1 MVDAPEDTRDAIWDR
16 IIGFAFEV
24 ETLKGGFGPRPR
36 SALRPL
42 IYTRTAVSRV
52 SRTFRVMPVCYHMYD
67 IWANQVVLEA
77 LPPIYIWL
85 PHLSG

>member
-1 MVDAPEDTRDAIWDR
+1 MVGASEDTRDAIWDR
-16 IIGFAFEV
+16 IIRFAFEV
-24 ETLKGGFGPRPR
+24 ETFKDGFGPRQ
-36 SALRPL
+36 SALKPM